1 MLEYLVS
8 EMHIWNSGFSHNF
21 IFRGEYL
28 ASSNWSFPILYR
40 CQALSLLRSC
50 DYKVLVGSQHKP
62 VGAGRAFNQ
71 LRTAAAIE
79 ALHAAQ
85 FSKFDP
91 LMLASTPLLADGL
104 QSALRLMP
112 KLGQRLTAC
121 AIWAQVCLAEL
132 DESIP
137 NEAMTASLEP
147 AICQLLPKEPH
158 PYCSKSREQGMFRM
172 VHLLIVSGINVGPS
186 YIHPLI
192 GAQLTYV

>member
-1 MLEYLVS
+1 M
-8 EMHIWNSGFSHNF
+8 
-21 IFRGEYL
+21 
-28 ASSNWSFPILYR
+28 
-40 CQALSLLRSC
+40 
-50 DYKVLVGSQHKP
+50 GSQHKP

-71 LRTAAAIE
+71 LRTAAALE

-121 AIWAQVCLAEL
+121 AIWAQVCFAEL
-132 DESIP
+132 VESIP

-147 AICQLLPKEPH
+147 ASCQLLPKEPH
-158 PYCSKSREQGMFRM
+158 PYYSKSWEQGMFRM
-172 VHLLIVSGINVGPS
+172 VHVIIVSGINVGPS